1 MGERLQEHK
10 RLNKDKIR
18 LGTCIELIVLLDNF
32 VSDFKRLENFISD
45 NADLFNN
52 QSESIIKKQFD
63 DSLELITDNID
74 ILLNDIDKEE
84 IYCQYMNR
92 YY

>member
-1 MGERLQEHK
+1 MGSKLEEHK
-10 RLNKDKIR
+10 RVNKEKIR
-18 LGTCIELIVLLDNF
+18 LGSCIELIVLLDNF
-32 VSDFKRLENFISD
+32 VSDFKRLEEFIINNS
-45 NADLFNN
+45 DLFNN

-63 DSLELITDNID
+63 DSLELITDNVD